1 MSFTVEAVTIAL
13 SVLGEGLVTVILG
26 STNISVNLSAAQ
38 CGLDSSPPATPL
50 SLAAGGQ
57 LARAAGPTQTAP
69 ATPTAVPVTT
79 TPTTATTTPE
89 PTTPEP
95 TTPEPTT
102 GEPTKTSAPEATTT
116 SAAVTTSVAAI
127 TPTTT
132 ATPITST
139 PAPADPIGTAIH
151 GPADSSISAFTTDTG
166 LSCEVAPDADY
177 SREVAV
183 ECSDGTTGTVPGSE
197 LGPQPTVAGEY
208 LLVPLTRDHVTE
220 VFTLKSA
227 TRR

>member
-197 LGPQPTVAGEY
+197 LGPQPTVPGEY
-208 LLVPLTRDHVTE
+208 LRIPLTRDHVTE
-220 VFTLKSA
+220 VVTLKSA